1 MIFYIIEDLKNFYIF
16 VHTIIVMTNDL
27 TQTNRD
33 LVIAILRG
41 GIRLNEELN
50 LFVKGFGLSLPQFNV
65 LRILR
70 GQKDKPA
77 NLFTI
82 NEHMIHKMSN
92 TTRLVDKLIDKG
104 FVKRNVC
111 KNNRRKIELI
121 ITDNGKNLLASIDQ
135 HLDQKEAQLLVQLNT
150 NEKEKLHALISKLI

>member
-1 MIFYIIEDLKNFYIF
+1 
-16 VHTIIVMTNDL
+16 MTNNL

>member
-1 MIFYIIEDLKNFYIF
+1 
-16 VHTIIVMTNDL
+16 MTNDL